1 MSGLPLRSRSSYQL
15 GEARGGTRGWDLRAQ
30 AFTRTP
36 ALGGTGVAAGPQA
49 GGFRWHGRRSFRDG
63 PLHLT
68 RASSAAWACGPG
80 LEARPSTI
88 FPPTASAR
96 ARRLTPL
103 PGEANGPF
111 QAGGHVVLIKR
122 EGRRR
127 GEGADAAGCAREP
140 GASRAQPR
148 GRRGGGEREPEP
160 KQQLVLAEGT
170 RAQLEQQPRWPWPWG
185 DHL

>member
-1 MSGLPLRSRSSYQL
+1 MSGLPLRSCSSYQL

-49 GGFRWHGRRSFRDG
+49 GGFRWHGRRSFRDR
-63 PLHLT
+63 PLHLM

-122 EGRRR
+122 EGRRC
-127 GEGADAAGCAREP
+127 GEGEQMPLVAR
-140 GASRAQPR
+140 GSRA
-148 GRRGGGEREPEP
+148 
-160 KQQLVLAEGT
+160 LAERSREGGAGEASGS
-170 RAQLEQQPRWPWPWG
+170 RSPSSS
-185 DHL
+185 